1 VICLIEK
8 AKGAAILT
16 ELDET
21 QKLFAI
27 DWVRIDRQLSLR
39 KCCRDRDGCT
49 TQQNHLLRTIQFSR
63 ARTATPGLAFTR
75 VAPVNDRYVLMEN
88 LEQAPQNETM

>member
-1 VICLIEK
+1 MPTAVLDLRGGHDVICLIEK

-27 DWVRIDRQLSLR
+27 D
-39 KCCRDRDGCT
+39 
-49 TQQNHLLRTIQFSR
+49 
-63 ARTATPGLAFTR
+63 
-75 VAPVNDRYVLMEN
+75 
-88 LEQAPQNETM
+88 